1 MNIRHLT
8 VFLSV
13 CEHMNMTR
21 AAEDLYMTQPSVSQM
36 IAELERYYDTRLF
49 ERLNR
54 RLFLTPAGERLQ
66 SYARHII
73 NLEIQAKK
81 ELADLNRGGVLRIG
95 ASQTVG
101 AYLLPEIIA
110 QFHNR
115 FADIEVF
122 SRVENTRL
130 IEQYLM
136 EDKLDFGLLEG
147 MIHSPD
153 LREESFLDDDLAVVC
168 APNHPLAVKS
178 NISPE
183 TLALYGFIL
192 REEGSSTREVF
203 TTQMRAAGVAWK
215 EAGVYNSTDAIK
227 YAVQNNLGLGILPI
241 LAIQQEIMD
250 GTIHLL
256 SVSGLILRRKLNLV
270 YHRQKYFTNAMKS
283 FVTHLELTLNL
294 NKPG

>member
-1 MNIRHLT
+1 
-8 VFLSV
+8 
-13 CEHMNMTR
+13 MTR
-21 AAEDLYMTQPSVSQM
+21 AASELYMTQPSVSQM
-36 IAELERYYDTRLF
+36 IAELEQYYGIRLF

-54 RLFLTPAGERLQ
+54 RLYLTQAGERLQ

-73 NLEIQAKK
+73 NLEIQAKR

-110 QFHNR
+110 QFKKR
-115 FADIEVF
+115 VDDVEVF

-147 MIHSPD
+147 MIHFTD
-153 LREESFLDDDLAVVC
+153 LSQETFLDDDLAVVC
-168 APNHPLAVKS
+168 APNHPLADTKV
-178 NISPE
+178 IFPE
-183 TLALYGFIL
+183 TLAPYGFIL
-192 REEGSSTREVF
+192 REEGSGTREIF

-215 EAGVYNSTDAIK
+215 VAGVYNSTDAIK
-227 YAVQNNLGLGILPI
+227 AAVQNNLGLGILPI

-250 GTIHLL
+250 GTIRLL
-256 SVSGLILRRKLNLV
+256 PVTGLILRRKLNLV
-270 YHRQKYFTNAMKS
+270 YHRQKYFTNAMKA
-283 FVTHLELTLNL
+283 FVTHLEETLNL
-294 NKPG
+294 KTI